1 MEKSTVVFS
10 ILTRIVILSVLLLKM
25 AAIEMV
31 QMLIEAAE
39 YLDRRE
45 RGTVTYN
52 HFCMLGYLHVMCLII
67 ALVDL
72 KLIDRKAQI
81 TSVGQQ

>member
-45 RGTVTYN
+45 RGTVTYS
-52 HFCMLGYLHVMCLII
+52 HFACKVMCMSC
-67 ALVDL
+67 V
-72 KLIDRKAQI
+72 
-81 TSVGQQ
+81 

>member
-1 MEKSTVVFS
+1 MAEILENVLFVFPSKRKQSRKSTVVFS

-25 AAIEMV
+25 AAIGMV

-45 RGTVTYN
+45 RGTVT
-52 HFCMLGYLHVMCLII
+52 
-67 ALVDL
+67 
-72 KLIDRKAQI
+72 
-81 TSVGQQ
+81 